1 MGHLWLFI
9 DTGCDRTC
17 LHPRDI
23 DELGLDY
30 VALEDRPLSYSGGVG
45 GLTGYYQEPALL
57 LFRDDSGQ
65 DRICQL
71 TVGLHQKTN
80 DPEAREIPYLLG
92 RDFLNLCDLRLNP
105 AQDLVRLDPLN
116 VAGEFV
122 APANPV

>member
-30 VALEDRPLSYSGGVG
+30 VAFEDRPLSYSGGVG
-45 GLTGYYQEPALL
+45 GSTGYYQEPALL

-65 DRICQL
+65 ERMCQL

-80 DPEAREIPYLLG
+80 DPEMREIPSLLG
-92 RDFLNLCDLRLNP
+92 RDFLNRCEVRLN
-105 AQDLVRLDPLN
+105 ASLNLVSLEPLN
-116 VAGEFV
+116 VEGEFIQ
-122 APANPV
+122 PFI